1 MDASLETM
9 IKYSVTVLGEL
20 AILAGIVKWGVSEYF
35 KKTTEIELLKEQRV
49 VSQIVDL
56 KTVTDGFKTN
66 LTNFETKLTGM
77 DKMVGEFSIKLQ
89 SFSKKQD
96 ETSDMVRD
104 SLRKFDNVELVEY
117 RKNHF
122 VLKVPE

>member
-1 MDASLETM
+1 MDSTEN
-9 IKYSVTVLGEL
+9 IVKYSVTILGEL
-20 AILAGIVKWGVSEYF
+20 AILAGIVKWGVGEYF

-49 VSQIVDL
+49 ISQIVDL

-66 LTNFETKLTGM
+66 LNHFETKLTGM

-89 SFSKKQD
+89 NFSEKQD
-96 ETSDMVRD
+96 ATTDMVRD

>member
-1 MDASLETM
+1 MDSMETI

-49 VSQIVDL
+49 VSQISDL
-56 KTVTDGFKTN
+56 KGLTEGFKTN
-66 LTNFETKLTGM
+66 LNNFEIKLNGM
-77 DKMVGEFSIKLQ
+77 DKLVEGFAIKLQ
-89 SFSKKQD
+89 NFSEKQD
-96 ETSDMVRD
+96 ATSEMVRD

>member
-1 MDASLETM
+1 MDSTETI

-20 AILAGIVKWGVSEYF
+20 AILAGIVKWGVGEYF

-89 SFSKKQD
+89 NFSEKQD
-96 ETSDMVRD
+96 ATSDMVRD

-122 VLKVPE
+122 VLKVPD

>member
-1 MDASLETM
+1 MDSTEN
-9 IKYSVTVLGEL
+9 IVKYSVTILGEL
-20 AILAGIVKWGVSEYF
+20 AILAGIVKWGVGEYF

-56 KTVTDGFKTN
+56 KAVTDGFKTN
-66 LTNFETKLTGM
+66 LNNFETKLTGM

-89 SFSKKQD
+89 NFSEKQD
-96 ETSDMVRD
+96 ATTDMVRD